1 MVPISSRPAAAGE
14 APPAA
19 EPVPSDLQF
28 ILSEAQRV
36 QEADVA
42 AWSGYRFR
50 RRAEHQELGDA
61 GEIESRETFEF
72 LVTPRPGGF
81 DEELLRLD
89 DREPLA
95 EERERHRKLGSFGK
109 HYRTAMSGMGNEEVD
124 GGYSLG
130 LLLHLSS
137 YRYAGLEEH
146 DGVACYRLDFFPEED
161 GAQKEKGLAWKVAR
175 VMKGSLWIAREG
187 FHVAAARAETVR
199 PISLALSLAK
209 VSEVQVSVDCGP
221 VGEGVWLPQRIEMRT
236 RARILLRSI
245 HRRNLYSY
253 SEFLHQPPPVQ
264 EGVRS
269 APPASG

>member
-1 MVPISSRPAAAGE
+1 MVALAIAASVPIGPGPSRAAE
-14 APPAA
+14 APPTA
-19 EPVPSDLQF
+19 ESAPSDLQF

-50 RRAEHQELGDA
+50 RRAEHEDLDDEGKV
-61 GEIESRETFEF
+61 ERHEVFEF

-89 DREPLA
+89 DREPLT

-109 HYRTAMSGMGNEEVD
+109 HYRTLMTGAGNDEVE

-130 LLLHLSS
+130 LLLHLAS
-137 YRYAGLEEH
+137 YRYAGLEDR
-146 DGVACYRLDFFPEED
+146 DGVACYRLDFFPDED
-161 GAQKEKGLAWKVAR
+161 AGQKEKGLAWKIAR

-187 FHVAAARAETVR
+187 FHVVAANAETVR

-209 VSEVQVSVDCGP
+209 VSEVQVSVACAP
-221 VGEGVWLPQRIEMRT
+221 VGEGVWLPRRIEMRT
-236 RARILLRSI
+236 RARILLNAF
-245 HRRNLYSY
+245 HRRNLYAY
-253 SEFLHQPPPVQ
+253 SEFLRQPPP
-264 EGVRS
+264 G
-269 APPASG
+269 